1 MYNIAMIISFKD
13 KETEKVFNGLFS
25 NKLPQDIQ
33 KIALRKLIMINNAN
47 NLKDLLVPPG
57 NRLEELQGKLSG
69 KYSIRINEQWR
80 IIFIPDKEG
89 RNYLDVE
96 IVDYH

>member
-1 MYNIAMIISFKD
+1 MIISFKD

-69 KYSIRINEQWR
+69 KYSIRINDQWR